1 MKRKTLFYNGH
12 IYTQADLRPADS
24 MVINGNMIV
33 AVGKNLRHDPEFIG
47 YDKVDLKGKAVIPGL
62 VDAHA
67 HFLYFAKTLHRVALD
82 DCKTIPAVLAAIHK
96 FTKANPKSE
105 WIYGDG
111 FSPDKMPGRI
121 EPDRYQLDSVTGG
134 RPAFIYYKD
143 HHSAWVN
150 SKALEIAGITRKTV
164 NPARGEIV
172 RQSDNAPTGILREWG
187 GYGPVFEKVPGASG
201 KDLDRAYDKALQIA
215 YSRGVTGV
223 HSFDKPDAFSFYS
236 QRAERGTVGLR
247 INFYPTHPMLP
258 DLLKT
263 KTGFGAGDSFFRF
276 AGIKIFADGALG
288 SQTALMF
295 KPYEQS
301 KNNHGIEVTSTDE
314 IVRIGK
320 QAAKLGFPL
329 AVHAIGDKAVSNT
342 LDAFEQL
349 PSLKSGARHRIEHLQ
364 CIRRSDIKRIKRL
377 KAVASMQPSH
387 CPSDITMARKH
398 WGARAANAY
407 IFRDLIDS
415 GIDLAFGSDAPIEP
429 LHPIHGIAAAV
440 RRALPKSKDV
450 FYPKQ
455 RIPAAEALFGF
466 TVGAAIASGE
476 EDRRGYLLPGYT
488 ADFVVLSDELTKA
501 KPSSLYD
508 IHPLATVLDGKVVF
522 CHSRFSL

>member
-1 MKRKTLFYNGH
+1 MKRKTVFYNGRV
-12 IYTQADLRPADS
+12 YTQADPRPADS
-24 MVINGNMIV
+24 FAINGAMIV
-33 AVGKNLRHDPEFIG
+33 AVGKNLRYDPEFIG
-47 YDKVDLKGKAVIPGL
+47 YDKVDLKGRAVIPGL

-82 DCKTIPAVLAAIHK
+82 DCRSITEVLAAIRK
-96 FTKANPKSE
+96 FAKENPKSE

-121 EPDRYQLDSVTGG
+121 EPDRFQLDSATGS

-150 SKALEIAGITRKTV
+150 SKALAIAGITAKSV

-172 RQSDNAPTGILREWG
+172 RSSGNTPTGILREWG
-187 GYGPVFEKVPGASG
+187 GYGPVFEKVPGPVG
-201 KDLDRAYDKALQIA
+201 KELDTAYDKALTIA

-223 HSFDKPDAFSFYS
+223 HSFDKPDAFPFYS
-236 QRAERGTVGLR
+236 QRTEKRTLGLR
-247 INFYPTHPMLP
+247 INFYPTYPMLP
-258 DLLKT
+258 DLLKA
-263 KTGFGAGDSFFRF
+263 KTGYGSGDEFFRF

-295 KPYEQS
+295 KPYEHS
-301 KNNHGIEVTSTDE
+301 KSNRGIEVTSVAE

-329 AVHAIGDKAVSNT
+329 AVHAIGDKAVSNV
-342 LDAFEQL
+342 LDAFAQL
-349 PSLKSGARHRIEHLQ
+349 PKLKNGARHRIEHVQ
-364 CIRRSDIKRIKRL
+364 CIRPSDIKRMKRL
-377 KAVASMQPSH
+377 TAVGSMQPSH

-398 WGARAANAY
+398 WGKRAANAY
-407 IFRDLIDS
+407 VFRDLFDS
-415 GIDLAFGSDAPIEP
+415 GVDLAFGSDAPIEP

-440 RRALPKSKDV
+440 RRALPKNKDV

-455 RIPAAEALFGF
+455 RISVAEAVFGF
-466 TVGAAIASGE
+466 TAGAAIASGE
-476 EDRRGYLLPGYT
+476 ADRRGYLLPGYP
-488 ADFVVLSDELTKA
+488 ADFVILSADLTKVA
-501 KPSSLYD
+501 ANALYD
-508 IHPLATVLDGKVVF
+508 VHPLATVFNGGVVYT
-522 CHSRFSL
+522 HSRFSL